1 MWAAVPTTRPPRP
14 TTLHSTSLHKSSDW
28 KVRKDSALVVA
39 DQLTVERPLPRTSAV
54 EGGAWSG
61 VKRKAADL
69 DGGGWWALVPLVSVV
84 VGKRSGQGG
93 LLCPPPG
100 HHLPPPYTQ
109 RAYIRAATGKRWV
122 VGAGAPGLS
131 GGG

>member
-1 MWAAVPTTRPPRP
+1 M
-14 TTLHSTSLHKSSDW
+14 
-28 KVRKDSALVVA
+28 VRRGTALVVA

-93 LLCPPPG
+93 LLCPPPPTTL
-100 HHLPPPYTQ
+100 HSTSLHKSSDWK
-109 RAYIRAATGKRWV
+109 AV
-122 VGAGAPGLS
+122 
-131 GGG
+131 GGGRWCPWSQWWWVRERVSVGCCAHHPPTTSHHPTLNEPT